1 MKILTIILICS
12 LDSIG
17 KRSYEKYILKNNKNI
32 PKISVFIP
40 IYNKEQYIKRS
51 IGSIQRQTLKEI
63 EIIAV
68 NDCST
73 DNSLE
78 ILKQLAKEDNR
89 IKIIN
94 NKENRGLLFSRA
106 MGILNSTGE
115 YLLNLDPDDEFKEN
129 DNLEYLYK
137 RTKNS
142 KIDVISFATFF
153 KGRNRVMLKC
163 RNYHHVQYQPEL
175 FSSAFNS
182 SNRLDDYLIWNKL
195 IKKDIYLK
203 AYEVFKEKVYSDKWN
218 YHEDNIWSILVHKY
232 ANSLICIKKII
243 YIYNEFPDSLMK
255 NRFNLI
261 DLNNL
266 IYRHEMYEKIF
277 NSKDDSKY
285 LIPEVL
291 VFFYYI
297 IKMDVLVELIKNNT
311 EVKYK
316 IKNILVNFL
325 QNYTC
330 SEFNKNKINE
340 FLTTIN

>member
-12 LDSIG
+12 LDSFG

-51 IGSIQRQTLKEI
+51 IGSIQRQTLKDI

-78 ILKQLAKEDNR
+78 ILKQLAKEDHR

-115 YLLNLDPDDEFKEN
+115 YLLNLDPDDEIKEN

-142 KIDVISFATFF
+142 KIDVISFSTFF

-163 RNYHHVQYQPEL
+163 RNFHHVQYQPEL
-175 FSSAFNS
+175 FLSAFNS

-203 AYEVFKEKVYSDKWN
+203 AYEVFKEKIYSDKWN
-218 YHEDNIWSILVHKY
+218 YLEYFS
-232 ANSLICIKKII
+232 S
-243 YIYNEFPDSLMK
+243 
-255 NRFNLI
+255 
-261 DLNNL
+261 
-266 IYRHEMYEKIF
+266 
-277 NSKDDSKY
+277 
-285 LIPEVL
+285 
-291 VFFYYI
+291 
-297 IKMDVLVELIKNNT
+297 
-311 EVKYK
+311 
-316 IKNILVNFL
+316 
-325 QNYTC
+325 
-330 SEFNKNKINE
+330 
-340 FLTTIN
+340 

>member
-1 MKILTIILICS
+1 MKILTIILIWS
-12 LDSIG
+12 LDSFG
-17 KRSYEKYILKNNKNI
+17 KRSYEKYISKNNKNI

-63 EIIAV
+63 EIVAV

-78 ILKQLAKEDNR
+78 ILEQLAKEDHR

-106 MGILNSTGE
+106 MGILNSSGE
-115 YLLNLDPDDEFKEN
+115 YLLNLDPDDEFKDN

-137 RTKNS
+137 RTKHS
-142 KIDVISFATFF
+142 TIDVISFATFF

-163 RNYHHVQYQPEL
+163 SNFHHVQYQPDL
-175 FSSAFNS
+175 FLSAFNLS
-182 SNRLDDYLIWNKL
+182 KRLDDYLIWNKL
-195 IKKDIYLK
+195 IKRDIYLK
-203 AYEVFKEKVYSDKWN
+203 AYEVFKEKIYGDKWN

-232 ANSLICIKKII
+232 ANSLRCIKKII

-297 IKMDVLVELIKNNT
+297 IKMDVLVELIKNNI

-330 SEFNKNKINE
+330 SELNKNKINE